1 MSLYLD
7 QEVRGKKERRLK
19 TSKLFELNANEII
32 LFTKYELIYFLQ
44 VYKVW

>member
-7 QEVRGKKERRLK
+7 QAVREQKERRLK

-32 LFTKYELIYFLQ
+32 LFTKYELIYFVQ
-44 VYKVW
+44 VY